1 MQFQCDTFSF
11 LSSAWFRYIA
21 TLNAKNMICRD
32 ESDSFLENW
41 KKSGKTLEF
50 NVENCVGTLLM
61 YTVYKTIYLLRIDEF
76 KRLNFKLVISLFKF
90 KWKLLNV
97 MYEYI
102 YKKEALP
109 CSTVRNGYTERS
121 IEYFLYLIYLVGIC
135 VSVQNDELSL
145 TNI

>member
-1 MQFQCDTFSF
+1 
-11 LSSAWFRYIA
+11 
-21 TLNAKNMICRD
+21 
-32 ESDSFLENW
+32 
-41 KKSGKTLEF
+41 
-50 NVENCVGTLLM
+50 
-61 YTVYKTIYLLRIDEF
+61 
-76 KRLNFKLVISLFKF
+76 
-90 KWKLLNV
+90 